1 MRVTITEEVS
11 NFSSLCYS
19 DRAYWDSG
27 PGQEVLLRGL
37 LAAGCPSYT
46 SRDPWS
52 AEGVQVTEV
61 AVAALLLLLGSIS
74 VFNPSLSGELPAL
87 VVGWLWFRTP
97 GSSRGLN
104 LGSNA
109 ELWVGYEW
117 SMGWWCRV

>member
-1 MRVTITEEVS
+1 MFLPE
-11 NFSSLCYS
+11 
-19 DRAYWDSG
+19 
-27 PGQEVLLRGL
+27 
-37 LAAGCPSYT
+37 SYT

-52 AEGVQVTEV
+52 AEGVQETEV
-61 AVAALLLLLGSIS
+61 AVTALLLLGSIS
-74 VFNPSLSGELPAL
+74 VFNPSLSGELPVL

-109 ELWVGYEW
+109 ELGVGYEW